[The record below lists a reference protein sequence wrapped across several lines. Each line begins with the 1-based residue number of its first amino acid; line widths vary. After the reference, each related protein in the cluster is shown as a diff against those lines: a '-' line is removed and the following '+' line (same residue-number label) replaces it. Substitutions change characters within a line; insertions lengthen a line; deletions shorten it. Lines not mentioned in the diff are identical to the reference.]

1 MIEPSSRFVLANGLQ
16 HHVLTWTPKVVKHAR
31 PILIAHG
38 FLDFAWSF
46 HFVASELASRGHVVH
61 AMDWRGHGQTEWI
74 GKGGYYHFVDYLLDL
89 TELTE
94 ALDLTISGYGLIG
107 HSMGGTACA
116 MFAGTRPLG
125 LEKLALLEGMGPPA
139 EEEPEG
145 DDPRLQQR
153 IDEWLSGVQKLRA
166 KNSLASI
173 SGKKSRPIKDLA
185 EALARLRVMHP
196 TLDEERGLFLAEK
209 ATVLRDGERYF
220 AFDPMHRTSAPIPF
234 RVATFRPQL
243 ARIAVKTLVLNGE
256 LGWKPPDHATRIAC
270 IPDHEEYTVPKA
282 GHMMHWDAP
291 AHVSELLDGF
301 FR

>member
-16 HHVLTWTPKVVKHAR
+16 HHVLTWTPEAAHHAR

-46 HFVASELASRGHVVH
+46 HFVASELAARGHVVH

-94 ALDLTISGYGLIG
+94 ALELNETGYGLIG

-116 MFAGTRPLG
+116 MFAATRPRG

-153 IDEWLSGVQKLRA
+153 IDEWLSGVQKLR
-166 KNSLASI
+166 S
-173 SGKKSRPIKDLA
+173 KKSKPIKDLA

-196 TLDEERGLFLAEK
+196 TLEEERGLFLAEK

-220 AFDPMHRTSAPIPF
+220 AFDPMHRTRAPIPF

-256 LGWKPPDHATRIAC
+256 LGWKPPDHASRLAC
-270 IPDHEEYTVPKA
+270 IPDHEEHTVPKA

-291 AHVSELLDGF
+291 TYVSALLDGF